1 MRAARIPISTYRVQL
16 NRGFRFVD
24 CRGII
29 PYLHELGIG
38 YLYSSPRF
46 RARRGSEHGYDVAS
60 PSRVNSE
67 LGTDEEFDELCEK
80 LKHYGMGML
89 LDIVPNHMAASH
101 ENPWWMDVLENG
113 PSSAYAH
120 YFDIDWHPA
129 TSKAAFLQEN
139 KVLLPVLGDLYGNVL
154 ANRELSVRLDE
165 RGFFVRY
172 HERKLPLDPK
182 TSGPIL
188 EVCARRLEP
197 GLGKA
202 HPVVAEIGQ
211 LQEIVRQMPART
223 SLDPESVSRRAE
235 AARELKQRLFALYR
249 DDLQAR
255 LCIDASLRDLSGQ
268 QGDTGSGDLLHQLLD
283 EQAYRLAFWKIAF
296 EEINYRRFFDINDLV
311 CLRVEEEDVFLARH
325 QAILQLIQEGKVAG
339 LRVDHLDG
347 LHDPKGYLARLQAA
361 AGEVAHQRPIYVVA
375 EKILG
380 REEPLPNGWQVCGTT
395 GYDFL
400 NALNGLF
407 IDPDGLRSMEA
418 AYARFTGDQTPF
430 AETCYARN
438 KQVMWKLFAGEVHA
452 LGHHLGTLAARDW
465 QARDVPLSE
474 LVEVLVEVTAC
485 LPVYRTYIRGFAISE
500 RDRHYLERTLDLAR
514 RRTTEVRIGSPA
526 FAFLRR
532 VLLLDPAPYAAELR
546 AEYLRF
552 VTRWQQFTGP
562 VMAKGLEDTAF
573 YVHNSLIS
581 MNEVGGD
588 PLRETPPLD
597 LEGFHRF
604 NQERLSRWPH
614 SMSATSTHDSK
625 RSEDVRARLN
635 VLSELSSEWERR
647 LFAWRRWNQDK
658 KSEVGGIW
666 VPTASEEALI
676 YQTLLG
682 AWPLD
687 PQGEHGFL
695 HRVRGFL
702 IKAMREAKTHTGWIR
717 HDELH
722 ENAVIRFFD
731 AIVEESPASRFR
743 LDFLRLQKK
752 IAWHGAL
759 NALSQVLLKIASPG
773 VPDFYQGT
781 ELWTLSLVDPDN
793 RRPVDFHQRVEM
805 LESLRREHTEDAA
818 RLLDDLVAH
827 WKDGRIK
834 LFLTDTALD
843 FRRAHAAVFLDG
855 DYLPLNAAGRGQAN
869 VCAFARRKDGFWSL
883 CVTPRWTTRLG
894 PPGKPPLGKAVW
906 RDTNLPLPAA
916 APERWRNVL
925 TSETLRASPAAG
937 AEKVLALHS
946 ILHRFPVALIE
957 GLSAR
962 G

>member
-1 MRAARIPISTYRVQL
+1 MRAARIPVSTYRVQF
-16 NRGFRFVD
+16 NKTFRFVD
-24 CRGII
+24 CREII

-101 ENPWWMDVLENG
+101 ENSWWMDVLENG

-120 YFDIDWHPA
+120 YFDIDWHPTA
-129 TSKAAFLQEN
+129 SKAAFLQEN
-139 KVLLPVLGDLYGNVL
+139 KVLLPVLGDLYGSVL
-154 ANRELSVRLDE
+154 ARRELSVRLDE
-165 RGFFVRY
+165 GGFFVRY

-182 TSGPIL
+182 TYGPVL
-188 EVCARRLEP
+188 EVCARRLEQS
-197 GLGKA
+197 LGKG

-223 SLDPESVSRRAE
+223 CLDPGSVRQRTE
-235 AARELKQRLFALYR
+235 AARELKQRLFAFYR
-249 DDLQAR
+249 DDLEAR
-255 LCIDASLRDLSGQ
+255 LSIDASLRDVSGQ
-268 QGDTGSGDLLHQLLD
+268 QGAAGGVDLLHQLLD
-283 EQAYRLAFWKIAF
+283 EQGYRLAFWKIAF

-325 QAILQLIQEGKVAG
+325 QAILQLIKEDKVAG
-339 LRVDHLDG
+339 LRVDHVDG
-347 LHDPKGYLARLQAA
+347 LHDPEGYLARLQAA
-361 AGEVAHQRPIYVVA
+361 ASEAASQRPVYIVA

-380 REEPLPNGWQVCGTT
+380 REEPLSESWQACGTT
-395 GYDFL
+395 GYDFV
-400 NALNGLF
+400 NALNDLF
-407 IDPDGLRSMEA
+407 IDPDGLRSIEA
-418 AYARFTGDQTPF
+418 AYARFTGDPAPF

-438 KQVMWKLFAGEVHA
+438 KQVMWKMFAGEVHA
-452 LGHHLGTLAARDW
+452 FGHHLGRLAAQDW

-474 LVEVLVEVTAC
+474 LVEALVEVTAC
-485 LPVYRTYIRGFAISE
+485 LPVYRTYVRGFEISE
-500 RDRHYLERTLDLAR
+500 GDRRYLERTLDLAR
-514 RRTTEVRIGSPA
+514 RRTSEVRIGPPA

-532 VLLLDPAPYAAELR
+532 VLLLDPAPCAAELR
-546 AEYLRF
+546 TEYLRF
-552 VTRWQQFTGP
+552 VMRWQQFTGP
-562 VMAKGLEDTAF
+562 VMAKGLEDTAS

-604 NQERLSRWPH
+604 NQERLQRWPH
-614 SMSATSTHDSK
+614 SMNATSTHDTK

-635 VLSELSSEWERR
+635 VLSELSAEWEKR
-647 LFAWRRWNQDK
+647 LLAWRRWNQDK
-658 KSEVGGIW
+658 KSEVGGIC
-666 VPTASEEALI
+666 VPTPSEEALI

-687 PQGEHGFL
+687 PHGEHGFL

-702 IKAMREAKTHTGWIR
+702 IKAMREAKTYTGWIR
-717 HDELH
+717 HDERH
-722 ENAVIRFFD
+722 ENAVIGFFD
-731 AIVEESPASRFR
+731 GIVEESPANRFR
-743 LDFLRLQKK
+743 PDFLRLQKK
-752 IAWHGAL
+752 IAWYGAL

-781 ELWTLSLVDPDN
+781 ELWSLSLVDPDN
-793 RRPVDFHQRVEM
+793 RRPVDFRQRAEM
-805 LESLRREHTEDAA
+805 LETLRREHTEDPQ
-818 RLLDDLVAH
+818 RLLDDLLSH

-843 FRRAHAAVFLDG
+843 FRRAHAPVFLDG
-855 DYLPLNAAGRGQAN
+855 DYLPVNAVGRGQAS

-883 CVTPRWTTRLG
+883 CVAPRWTTRLA

-906 RDTNLPLPAA
+906 GDTALPLPAA
-916 APERWRNVL
+916 APEKWRNVL
-925 TSETLRASPAAG
+925 TGETLRASSAAEG
-937 AEKVLALHS
+937 GRVLALHF
-946 ILHRFPVALIE
+946 LLRRFPVALLE
-957 GLSAR
+957 SL
-962 G
+962 